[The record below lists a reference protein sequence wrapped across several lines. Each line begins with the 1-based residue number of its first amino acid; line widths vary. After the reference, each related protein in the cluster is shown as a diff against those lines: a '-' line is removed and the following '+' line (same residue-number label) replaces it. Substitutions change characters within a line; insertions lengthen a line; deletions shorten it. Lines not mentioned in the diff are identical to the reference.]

1 MFPFIL
7 EVMYRL
13 CWIIVGIGSLT
24 LLMVFPRAAIGVTLP
39 SSEINGCNSPHMIE
53 SFESGILSTRWQ
65 SSLLSLGYP
74 KLLDVRLTGMKD
86 TQGYYYLGLKK
97 DVNQSGDS
105 YMVSDWIDVGSD
117 VTHKNIIVSMRIAS
131 AKPETLMGISVQR
144 APLGNDWKD
153 ATVVLGEIQS
163 RLDWSFVSKTISFP
177 RPSNGNTSSRVRL
190 VLRVPDDGQEVY
202 YDSIKVYETPVSS
215 LRDMLRGFG
224 RFNSPSNDLVKDGRV
239 NIFDY
244 SKLIQSNSYKPSLV
258 NASSRCTVLVGGAGE
273 GWNVFRKDENYQ
285 RLIENNS
292 KIFTFGNALKWS
304 PLRPS
309 VQEFNFTNVD
319 PMIDWLVARKIV
331 IHGHVLLWNQQN
343 PSWLTEGNFSPA
355 QLESI
360 MNNHIDTVVGR
371 YKGKIAV
378 WDVVNEAFNDQGEL
392 WSSYFWNRY
401 LGPEFIAKAFLRAHA
416 ADPGAT
422 LLYNDYGIET
432 VNQKSTAVLAFL
444 TRLKQQGVPV
454 NGVGFQTHVYQNTFD
469 FESLKQ
475 NISRYTNAGF
485 EVYLTEV
492 DVALPLD
499 STWSAYQQQA
509 IVYRNLL
516 RACLEVDGCKGFQSW
531 GYSDKFSWIPQFIPG
546 SGEALPFDFD
556 FQPKP
561 AFCALKEELERC
573 VR

>member
-1 MFPFIL
+1 M
-7 EVMYRL
+7 
-13 CWIIVGIGSLT
+13 SL
-24 LLMVFPRAAIGVTLP
+24 LLVLPRAAIGMTL
-39 SSEINGCNSPHMIE
+39 SSNEINGCNSPLMFE
-53 SFESGILSTRWQ
+53 SFESGTLSTRWQ

-74 KLLDVRLTGMKD
+74 KLLDVRLTGMKG

-97 DVNQSGDS
+97 DPNQVGDS
-105 YMVSDWIDVGSD
+105 YMVSDWIELGSD
-117 VTHKNIIVSMRIAS
+117 ATHKNITVLMRIAS
-131 AKPETLMGISVQR
+131 AKPETLLGIGVQR
-144 APLGNDWKD
+144 APLDNDWQD
-153 ATVVLGEIQS
+153 ATVLLGDVQTSLE
-163 RLDWSFVSKTISFP
+163 WAFVSKTISFP
-177 RPSNGNTSSRVRL
+177 RPSNGNTSSKVRL

-202 YDSIKVYETPVSS
+202 YDSIKVYVSLVSS
-215 LRDMLRGFG
+215 WSELLRGFG
-224 RFNSPSNDLVKDGRV
+224 RSNSSSNDLVKDGIV

-244 SKLIQSNSYKPSLV
+244 STLIRSTSYKPSLV
-258 NASSRCTVLVGGAGE
+258 NASSKCSVLVGGAGE
-273 GWNVFRKDENYQ
+273 GWNVIGQNEGYQ

-292 KIFTFGNALKWS
+292 KIFTFENALKWS

-309 VQEFNFTNVD
+309 IQEFNFSNVD
-319 PMIDWLVARKIV
+319 PMIDWLVARKIA

-392 WSSYFWNRY
+392 WISYFWNRY
-401 LGPEFIAKAFLRAHA
+401 LGPEFIAKAFIRAHA

-432 VNQKSTAVLAFL
+432 VNQKSSAVLAFL
-444 TRLKQQGVPV
+444 TRLKQQGVPI

-469 FESLKQ
+469 FASLKQ
-475 NISRYTNAGF
+475 NIARFKNAGF

-499 STWSAYQQQA
+499 SPWSAYEQQA
-509 IVYRNLL
+509 TVYRNLL

-531 GYSDKFSWIPQFIPG
+531 GYSDKLSWIPQFMPG

-561 AFCALKEELERC
+561 AFCALKEELEQC